1 MLNHV
6 YTHEGMSHF
15 GGGTCH
21 NVKWFAISTYSTCT
35 FISFVHCCHF
45 CHFSLIFLILS
56 IPGHVLVLK
65 SNLLCSF
72 RSKSRSIDFPLFSS
86 TFSTFQ
92 ERLSIIYSFL
102 PLNLFKIFFL
112 GTTCCA
118 IVPIS
123 MGAPTV
129 LCCSA
134 NRSFHEYLLI
144 SCCFLVFA

>member
-21 NVKWFAISTYSTCT
+21 NVKWFASTYSCIYRT
-35 FISFVHCCHF
+35 FLHF
-45 CHFSLIFLILS
+45 RLFLYSRSCYVLIKAI
-56 IPGHVLVLK
+56 K

-72 RSKSRSIDFPLFSS
+72 RSKSRSIDFPLIF
-86 TFSTFQ
+86 
-92 ERLSIIYSFL
+92 LSIIYS
-102 PLNLFKIFFL
+102 NLFKIHSSSIIP

-129 LCCSA
+129 LCSNA
-134 NRSFHEYLLI
+134 IRSFHEYLLI

>member
-21 NVKWFAISTYSTCT
+21 NVKRLQSALT
-35 FISFVHCCHF
+35 VHSCHF
-45 CHFSLIFLILS
+45 CHFSPILS

-72 RSKSRSIDFPLFSS
+72 CSKSRSIDFPLFSS
-86 TFSTFQ
+86 TFRTFP

-102 PLNLFKIFFL
+102 PLNLFKILFL
-112 GTTCCA
+112 STTCCA
-118 IVPIS
+118 IVSIS

-129 LCCSA
+129 LCSSA
-134 NRSFHEYLLI
+134 IRSFHTYSMI
-144 SCCFLVFA
+144 SCCFLVFP